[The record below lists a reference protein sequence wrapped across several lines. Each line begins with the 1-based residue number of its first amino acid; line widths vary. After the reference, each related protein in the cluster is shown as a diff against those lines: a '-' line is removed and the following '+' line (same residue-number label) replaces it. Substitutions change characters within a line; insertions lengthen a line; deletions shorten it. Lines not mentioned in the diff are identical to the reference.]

1 MTSHFVGSMSER
13 TMVRKQLVW
22 GIVFASLGVLPQSVS
37 AQDGE
42 GGATAEPSLEEP
54 APEEPALQLRLDEAS
69 VDVTPSTPRT
79 PDGYTLKEME
89 LRVRRAKIGLG
100 VSVPFIMMGTSV
112 AVITSGLGEFG
123 VPEEEKIGPSPGG
136 IAAGIV
142 MIAGGLGGTIASGV
156 LLRRRKRELR
166 SLEQAHYGIPARTR
180 RGYTLEEA
188 ELRLKRARI
197 GLGVSAGISVLG
209 VALLIPGVVG
219 ECRATYSTT
228 PRCDPLTI
236 TGATFIMAGVVGMI
250 TTGFLSLRRTRDR
263 DWLRPAHYG
272 TPRRVQWD
280 LAQSRVVF

>member
-1 MTSHFVGSMSER
+1 MRFVLA
-13 TMVRKQLVW
+13 MVLAGLV
-22 GIVFASLGVLPQSVS
+22 ALPLSAS
-37 AQDGE
+37 AQAGE
-42 GGATAEPSLEEP
+42 EGTTPEQNL
-54 APEEPALQLRLDEAS
+54 EEPALQLELDDAGVEL
-69 VDVTPSTPRT
+69 VPTPPRT
-79 PDGYTLKEME
+79 SDGYTLEEME
-89 LRVRRAKIGLG
+89 LRVKGARIGLG
-100 VSVPFIMMGTSV
+100 VSVPFIMMGTMV
-112 AVITSGLGEFG
+112 AVVSSGLGEFAT
-123 VPEEEKIGPSPGG
+123 PEEEKTGPSPGG

-142 MIAGGLGGTIASGV
+142 MSAGGLGGTIASGV

-166 SLEQAHYGIPARTR
+166 SLEQAHYGIPAGTP

-228 PRCDPLTI
+228 PRCDPLTT

-250 TTGFLSLRRTRDR
+250 TAGFLSLRRTRDR
-263 DWLRPAHYG
+263 DWLRPADYG

-280 LAQSRVVF
+280 LARSRLVF

>member
-1 MTSHFVGSMSER
+1 MRYLVGFVF
-13 TMVRKQLVW
+13 VLALV
-22 GIVFASLGVLPQSVS
+22 ALPQNTT
-37 AQDGE
+37 AQAGE
-42 GGATAEPSLEEP
+42 EGATSESNLQEP
-54 APEEPALQLRLDEAS
+54 APSTEPAREEPALQLKLDDAGVE
-69 VDVTPSTPRT
+69 VVPSPPRT
-79 PDGYTLKEME
+79 PDGYTLEEME
-89 LRVRRAKIGLG
+89 RRVRGAKIGLG
-100 VSVPFIMMGTSV
+100 VSVPFIMMGTFV
-112 AVITSGLGEFG
+112 AVIASGLGEFA

-142 MIAGGLGGTIASGV
+142 MTAGALGGTIASGV

-209 VALLIPGVVG
+209 IALLIPGVVG
-219 ECRATYSTT
+219 ECRATYYSTP